1 WEKVE
6 KELANLPLLKHVVMM
21 RGVPRPDHPI
31 AMSWDDFM
39 KKGAAV
45 ADEKLDERL
54 AALEPGG
61 LATLIYTS
69 GTTGPP
75 KGVMLSH
82 ENLAW
87 TGQLSAEMNHL
98 SSADCSLS
106 YLPLSHIAEQVF
118 TIHGSVAAAY
128 AVYYAESL
136 DKVPE
141 NLKEVQP
148 TVFFGVPRI
157 WE

>member
-45 ADEKLDERL
+45 ADAQLDERL

-82 ENLAW
+82 ENLAR
-87 TGQLSAEMNHL
+87 TAGLASDTKKIDA
-98 SSADCSLS
+98 ADSSLS
-106 YLPLSHIAEQVF
+106 YLPLSHIAEQIF
-118 TIHGSVAAAY
+118 TIHGPIT
-128 AVYYAESL
+128 E
-136 DKVPE
+136 
-141 NLKEVQP
+141 
-148 TVFFGVPRI
+148 G
-157 WE
+157 